1 MKKILQ
7 AQVIYDAFMDT
18 ILRRMPK
25 KEKDYPAWY
34 KDRLDK
40 CNNCKYNT
48 KNIPN
53 SILPTGSLYF
63 SKMLGKNR
71 CSICTC
77 FIKQKAWSK
86 TEECAMA
93 ETNERPSWLPYGYVT
108 SDKDN
113 EPKWNRLE
121 LITMDSDEFNLVS
134 VDGKKYNTD
143 ISEDGEKFLIKL
155 IPTKKGNDIDFSF
168 ILQSRHNIVITRIDA
183 GCGCTEPT
191 LDLIDKKNHKIG
203 IHLNTNGFGIGN
215 FVKDFSVHYKIE
227 GKEYKDDVDDIIDIK
242 FLGKIQ

>member
-40 CNNCKYNT
+40 CNDCKYNT

-183 GCGCTEPT
+183 GCGCIEPT

-203 IHLNTNGFGIGN
+203 IHLNTNVFGIGN